1 MRNMLLSVI
10 CKLSGWMTVF
20 RWELYKIGILFVTM
34 KQRGFFGG
42 EDINA
47 SYCTSENLRW
57 NSVI

>member
-1 MRNMLLSVI
+1 
-10 CKLSGWMTVF
+10 MTVF

-47 SYCTSENLRW
+47 SYCTSENLR
-57 NSVI
+57 